1 MMKKQFAKLPE
12 LEQEKIESEYHR
24 MEPEEFDEQMAQ
36 AKAKEA
42 VMTDFNSQ
50 SNRELD
56 VLVAEKVMGLIP
68 CDQWT
73 EMNFGSAGGPALL
86 KNCDHENCYSTL
98 EIGSIHGTI
107 GGCPHYSSKI
117 HSAWEV
123 VRRMQSSGYDLTLES
138 GGGGEE
144 WFASFR
150 PSVPAAGGD
159 AANEG
164 AARSSSG
171 SAETAICLAA
181 MKVMFVE

>member
-1 MMKKQFAKLPE
+1 
-12 LEQEKIESEYHR
+12 
-24 MEPEEFDEQMAQ
+24 
-36 AKAKEA
+36 
-42 VMTDFNSQ
+42 
-50 SNRELD
+50 
-56 VLVAEKVMGLIP
+56 MGLIP

-73 EMNFGSAGGPALL
+73 KMNFGSAGGPALL

-107 GGCPHYSSKI
+107 GGCPRYSSKI
-117 HSAWEV
+117 NSAWEV

-150 PSVPAAGGD
+150 PSVPAASRG

-164 AARSSSG
+164 DARSSSA